1 MYYEGI
7 LKKALNYL
15 KLHVVKYEMLG
26 KNSSK
31 MNQTHMTDYI

>member
-15 KLHVVKYEMLG
+15 KLHVVKYKMLG

-31 MNQTHMTDYI
+31 MNQKHMTDYI